1 MQSLWYLLQLSY
13 EFKHI
18 VQASEIKNLVYIC
31 KRLRYIYLQIDWCEK
46 GHAAE
51 LYESLIATELRIAGT
66 REIQSSQGE
75 CMAKNR
81 KRETRRKVSSSKW
94 LEGFDRLLRMID
106 IATRWF
112 KDW

>member
-1 MQSLWYLLQLSY
+1 V
-13 EFKHI
+13 HAI
-18 VQASEIKNLVYIC
+18 RVHC
-31 KRLRYIYLQIDWCEK
+31 LQIDWCEK

-66 REIQSSQGE
+66 RETQSFQGE
-75 CMAKNR
+75 CMANNR
-81 KRETRRKVSSSKW
+81 KRETHRKVGSSKW